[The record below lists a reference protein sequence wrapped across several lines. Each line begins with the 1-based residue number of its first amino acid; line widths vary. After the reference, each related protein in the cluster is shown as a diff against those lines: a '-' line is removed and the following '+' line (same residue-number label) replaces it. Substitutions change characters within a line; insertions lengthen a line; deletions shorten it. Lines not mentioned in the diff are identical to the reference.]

1 MDFRNIDVSTVTNN
15 IDKSWPGYPQNLFGN
30 WTSDQVQRSEMLI
43 KCLKNQSSTIY
54 WMDVGTDGKFATPDM
69 TRKGRTSTVTTTTQD
84 VCEDGHISTVTT
96 ANQDEFWD
104 FMQGE
109 VNPIYLWCAGV

>member
-1 MDFRNIDVSTVTNN
+1 
-15 IDKSWPGYPQNLFGN
+15 
-30 WTSDQVQRSEMLI
+30 
-43 KCLKNQSSTIY
+43 
-54 WMDVGTDGKFATPDM
+54 MDVGTDGKFATPDM